1 MALPSHIAA
10 WLSLEARRL
19 RPAQPPKCA
28 GLFLHPASP
37 RSAGAENSNRLDFY
51 PINALTSKPRLPRAG
66 LWAAP
71 GAASTVPPVFSRR
84 PDRRRGQPW
93 AICGPA
99 RGIYSG
105 DPSASVA
112 QLPATLA
119 AVGRVAPGRNEQPT
133 ATCAER
139 APACPPLAPPRP
151 QPERARA
158 RRFVHFRRHDA
169 TCALRLGEKYALR
182 ALRLPETSTADRH
195 PSKRGKERL
204 GFRLSTSPR
213 GGEGGSEAVLVGQ
226 RRCFRLFR
234 TAWPANL
241 QPLERD

>member
-71 GAASTVPPVFSRR
+71 GAASARPPVFSRR

-112 QLPATLA
+112 QLLATLA

-195 PSKRGKERL
+195 P
-204 GFRLSTSPR
+204 
-213 GGEGGSEAVLVGQ
+213 
-226 RRCFRLFR
+226 
-234 TAWPANL
+234 
-241 QPLERD
+241 